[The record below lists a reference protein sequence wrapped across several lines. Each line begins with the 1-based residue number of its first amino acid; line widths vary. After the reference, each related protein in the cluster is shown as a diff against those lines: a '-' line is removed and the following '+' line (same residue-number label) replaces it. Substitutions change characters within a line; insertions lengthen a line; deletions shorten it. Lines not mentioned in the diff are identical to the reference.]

1 MAIWL
6 LSFAILKLQ
15 QIRLYIYDLMV
26 KISVKKY
33 SCEKMFKVPKVK
45 LGSTGLE
52 VSKLGIG
59 PPTNLSPEEGG
70 RLLVDSYELG
80 VNFWDTSDDYGTH
93 PHIASALKYVPR
105 KEVVIST
112 KTYAKSGDEA
122 SESLKSSL
130 KEFGTD
136 YLDIFLLHFVKSDWI
151 DSCHQVL
158 KEMKDLKTTGIV
170 KAIGLST
177 HSVAVARKTA
187 QFEELDVIMAIC
199 CKADQTLINKFN
211 ELIPLEDG
219 SMREMF
225 QALKL
230 AHDNGKGVVAM
241 KVLGGETPQLIE
253 KYREVIKGVAQLDF
267 VDAMVI
273 GMRSLDEVKKNVMV
287 IASS

>member
-1 MAIWL
+1 M
-6 LSFAILKLQ
+6 
-15 QIRLYIYDLMV
+15 Y
-26 KISVKKY
+26 
-33 SCEKMFKVPKVK
+33 KVPKVK

-70 RLLVDSYELG
+70 RLLIGSYELG

-93 PHIASALKYVPR
+93 PHIASALKHVPR
-105 KEVVIST
+105 KQVAIST

-122 SESLKSSL
+122 NESLKSSL
-130 KEFGTD
+130 KELGTD
-136 YLDIFLLHFVKSDWI
+136 YLDIFLLHFVKFDWV

-177 HSVAVARKTA
+177 HSVAVARKAA
-187 QFEELDVIMAIC
+187 QFEGLDVIMAIC
-199 CKADQTLINKFN
+199 CKADQALINKFN

-219 SMREMF
+219 SMQEMF

-241 KVLGGETPQLIE
+241 KILGGEAPPLIK
-253 KYREVIKGVAQLDF
+253 KYQAAIKGVAQLDF

-287 IASS
+287 IAPS

>member
-1 MAIWL
+1 ML
-6 LSFAILKLQ
+6 
-15 QIRLYIYDLMV
+15 
-26 KISVKKY
+26 
-33 SCEKMFKVPKVK
+33 KVPKVK

-70 RLLVDSYELG
+70 RLLTDSYELG

-93 PHIASALKYVPR
+93 LHIASALKYVPR

-112 KTYAKSGDEA
+112 KTYAKSGKEA

-130 KEFGTD
+130 EELDTD
-136 YLDIFLLHFVKSDWI
+136 YLDIFLLHFVKFDWI
-151 DSCHQVL
+151 DGCHQVL
-158 KEMKDLKTTGIV
+158 KEIKELKATGIV
-170 KAIGLST
+170 KAIGMST
-177 HSVAVARKTA
+177 HSVAVARKAA
-187 QFEELDVIMAIC
+187 QFEELDAIMAIC

-219 SMREMF
+219 SMRDMF
-225 QALKL
+225 QALKV

-241 KVLGGETPQLIE
+241 KVLGGETPSLIK
-253 KYREVIKGVAQLDF
+253 KYQEAIKVVAQLDF

-273 GMRSLDEVKKNVMV
+273 GMRSLDEIKKNLMA